1 MQRKLESE
9 SLILFKWFSDNGIP
23 AKSGK
28 SHVMLTTD
36 NKPKIN
42 VKDSLTSNEIVKLL
56 GEIVDNKL
64 SFEPHFSLVCK
75 KISQKIHALARVSK
89 FISKKKLRFIVKA
102 FILSQFS
109 YCPLVWMCHS
119 RTLNNKIN
127 KLHEMA
133 LRLVY
138 DDKQS
143 TCEELLNI
151 DKSITIHHRNLQV
164 LVTEL
169 YKVHYGLAPEPMNDI
184 FEKRDVTYNFIN
196 NSTLKTRNI

>member
-1 MQRKLESE
+1 MQIKLESE
-9 SLILFKWFSDNGIP
+9 SLILFKWFSDNGIQ

>member
-1 MQRKLESE
+1 
-9 SLILFKWFSDNGIP
+9 
-23 AKSGK
+23 
-28 SHVMLTTD
+28 MLTTD
-36 NKPKIN
+36 NKLKIN

-56 GEIVDNKL
+56 GETVDNKL

-75 KISQKIHALARVSK
+75 KIGQKIHALARVSK

-109 YCPLVWMCHS
+109 YCPSVWMCHS

-151 DKSITIHHRNLQV
+151 NKSITIHHRNLQV

>member
-1 MQRKLESE
+1 M
-9 SLILFKWFSDNGIP
+9 
-23 AKSGK
+23 
-28 SHVMLTTD
+28 
-36 NKPKIN
+36 
-42 VKDSLTSNEIVKLL
+42 DSLKISNEKIVKLL
-56 GEIVDNKL
+56 EVAVDNKF
-64 SFEPHFSLVCK
+64 SFGPCLNSLCK
-75 KISQKIHALARVSK
+75 KDTQKLLILARVSR
-89 FISKKKLRFIVKA
+89 FIFLKKLRVIMKA
-102 FILSQFS
+102 FFMSQFS

-151 DKSITIHHRNLQV
+151 NKSITIHHRNLQV